1 MRLSYCSYAEFAH
14 LATLRNMIKPSA
26 GRVLIVDDDAD
37 ARESLK
43 ILLETAGYEVE
54 VAANGAR
61 ALRLQRTRPASA
73 VITDIFMPISDGIE
87 TVKQMRTEFP
97 DLRII
102 AVSAGGRTVGNET
115 YLAVALAAGADAV
128 LRKPMDFDELLALL
142 QKLLTGAADSP
153 DA

>member
-1 MRLSYCSYAEFAH
+1 MMS
-14 LATLRNMIKPSA
+14 KPGA

-43 ILLETAGYEVE
+43 LLLETAGYEVE
-54 VAANGAR
+54 AAANGSH
-61 ALRLQRTRPASA
+61 ALRLQRMRPADA

-102 AVSAGGRTVGNET
+102 AVSAGGRTVGTET

-128 LRKPMDFDELLALL
+128 LRKPMDFDELLAMLK
-142 QKLLTGAADSP
+142 KLLARAADSP

>member
-1 MRLSYCSYAEFAH
+1 MS
-14 LATLRNMIKPSA
+14 KPGA

-37 ARESLK
+37 ARDSLK

-54 VAANGAR
+54 VAANGSR
-61 ALRLQRTRPASA
+61 ALRLQRTRPADA

-87 TVKQMRTEFP
+87 TVKEMRTEFP

-102 AVSAGGRTVGNET
+102 AVSAGGRTVGTDT

-128 LRKPMDFDELLALL
+128 LRKPMDFDELLSLL